1 MELSLNYRKGLQD
14 IHDPKEKKKKKKRLK
29 SFETDILEIKSK
41 LKQFGVWI
49 KANDC

>member
-1 MELSLNYRKGLQD
+1 MELSLNYRKGLQG
-14 IHDPKEKKKKKKRLK
+14 IHDPKEKKKRLK

-49 KANDC
+49 KANDS

>member
-1 MELSLNYRKGLQD
+1 MELSLNYRKGLQG
-14 IHDPKEKKKKKKRLK
+14 IHDPKEKKKKKRLK

-49 KANDC
+49 KANDS